1 MPGVVAKLSRRDL
14 RAHAGR
20 YVLTFLA
27 VAIGVGFVSGVITL
41 TDTISRTYDDLFQGY
56 SAGTDVAVRGEAQFE
71 LDATF
76 GGGVARP
83 RIDATLAEQLAGLPG
98 VVATEGY
105 VQGYTRPISA
115 DGEPYGNPNFGQPT
129 IGTNW
134 GEVDALN
141 PFELAEGREPRGPA
155 EVALDRRTA
164 DRTGYALGDT
174 VVFQTQSGVHEAT
187 LTGIVTFGAADSP
200 AGTSVTLFDAQ
211 TAQGFLSG
219 PDQVD
224 LIAIEAADGVTQ
236 AALRD
241 TVADALAEADVDVV
255 TGETLVADNQE
266 AAQQTFTGIRSFLLV
281 FALISVL
288 VGSFV
293 IYTSFSFIVAQ
304 RQRQVA
310 LLRALGA
317 GRGQVLGAV
326 VVESLLVGVVAS
338 LVGYAGGVSLATGLT
353 GAFVPG
359 AEAVVRP
366 RSLVVALAVGTLV
379 TTASAVVPAARASR
393 VPPVAAM
400 RDVAID
406 TSHRS
411 LGRVVLAAALGAA
424 GGATLAA
431 GAAGREVGGQ
441 SPLRLSGLG
450 MLGVFLAL
458 IVLAPVAA
466 RPAALVLGRWLPV
479 VRGIVGRLAQQNAA
493 RNPKRTASTGSALM
507 IGLGIVSLFLVVNAS
522 LRASLDD
529 TVDNQFRG
537 DVVIDSGG
545 TFVSGGLPGDV
556 AQQVNTLPSVDAA
569 TGIRFGFGEIGG
581 SPHGMRA
588 IDPDTGFDLFDI
600 EVSAGDVA
608 GLDEDG
614 IAVFVGE
621 AEAKGWEL
629 GEDIPVVF
637 GETGEIPFTI
647 AALLARRDLTGP
659 YVLGID
665 AFEANLPDVGDAQ
678 IWVRLAEGVTVAE
691 ARPELES
698 VVASFPSAQ
707 VQDLDEFKA
716 AMKGQYD
723 IILVL
728 VNALLALTIVIAMIG
743 IVNALILSVVERTRE
758 IGLIRAVGA
767 TRGQVRSAIRWE
779 ALIISAFG
787 LVGAL
792 GVGVFFGWV
801 LVRALSQQGFRVFAV
816 PAPQLAAFAGVTAVL
831 TLAASVLPAAWAGR
845 RRILSAVAET

>member
-14 RAHAGR
+14 RAHLGR

-41 TDTISRTYDDLFQGY
+41 TDTISRTFDDLFAGY
-56 SAGTDVAVRGEAQFE
+56 SAGTDVAVRGEGQFE
-71 LDATF
+71 LDAAF

-83 RIDATLAEQLAGLPG
+83 RIDATIADDVSGLPG
-98 VVATEGY
+98 VEAAEGY

-115 DGEPYGNPNFGQPT
+115 DGEPFGNPNFGQPT

-141 PFELAEGREPRGPA
+141 PFELADGRQPRGPT
-155 EVALDRRTA
+155 EVAFDRRTA
-164 DRTGYALGDT
+164 EGTGYALGDT
-174 VVFQTQSGVHEAT
+174 VTFQTQSGVHEAT
-187 LTGIVTFGAADSP
+187 LVGIVTFGTADSP
-200 AGTSVTLFDAQ
+200 AGTSITLFDAL
-211 TAQGFLSG
+211 TAQAFLSG
-219 PDQVD
+219 PGQVD
-224 LIAIEAADGVTQ
+224 LIAVEAADGVTQ
-236 AALRD
+236 AELRD
-241 TVADALAEADVDVV
+241 TVTAALDGVGVDVV
-255 TGETLVADNQE
+255 TGETLVAENQ
-266 AAQQTFTGIRSFLLV
+266 AAARETFTGIRTFLLV

-317 GRGQVLGAV
+317 GRGQIVGAV
-326 VVESLLVGVVAS
+326 VVESLLVGVLAS
-338 LVGYAGGVSLATGLT
+338 LVGYAGGVSLAAGLAGT
-353 GAFVPG
+353 FVPG
-359 AEAVVRP
+359 AEAVIQP
-366 RSLVVALAVGTLV
+366 RSLVIALTVGTVV
-379 TTASAVVPAARASR
+379 TLASAVFPAARASR
-393 VPPVAAM
+393 IPPVAAM

-411 LGRVVLAAALGAA
+411 LGRVLLAAALGIA
-424 GGATLAA
+424 GGVTLAA
-431 GAAGREVGGQ
+431 GTAGRELAGQ
-441 SPLRLSGLG
+441 SALRVSGVG

-458 IVLAPVAA
+458 IVAAPVAA

-545 TFVSGGLPGDV
+545 TFVSGGLPGDI
-556 AQQVNTLPSVDAA
+556 ADEVNRLPSVDAA
-569 TGIRFGFGEIGG
+569 TGIRFGFAEIGG

-614 IAVFVGE
+614 IAVFAGI
-621 AEAKGWEL
+621 AEEKGWEV
-629 GEDIPVVF
+629 GDQVPVVF
-637 GETGEIPFTI
+637 GETGDIPFTV

-659 YVLGID
+659 YVMGTD
-665 AFEANLPDVGDAQ
+665 AFDANLPDVGDAQ
-678 IWVRLAEGVTVAE
+678 IWIRLADGVTVAE
-691 ARPELES
+691 ARPELEG
-698 VVASFPSAQ
+698 VIASFPSAE
-707 VQDLDEFKA
+707 VQDLEEFKA

-723 IILVL
+723 IILIL

-743 IVNALILSVVERTRE
+743 IVNALVLSVVERTRE
-758 IGLIRAVGA
+758 IGLTRAVGA
-767 TRGQVRSAIRWE
+767 TRGQVRSSIRWE
-779 ALIISAFG
+779 ALVISAFG

-801 LVRALSQQGFRVFAV
+801 LVRALSEQGFRVFAL
-816 PAPQLAAFAGVTAVL
+816 PAPQLAMFAGVTAVL
-831 TLAASVLPAAWAGR
+831 TLVASVLPAAWAGR
-845 RRILSAVAET
+845 RRILSAIADQ

>member
-14 RAHAGR
+14 RAHLGR

-41 TDTISRTYDDLFQGY
+41 TDTISRTFDDLFRGY
-56 SAGTDVAVRGEAQFE
+56 NAGTDVAVRGEGQFE
-71 LDATF
+71 LDAAF

-83 RIDATLAEQLAGLPG
+83 RIDAGLVDEVAGLPG
-98 VVATEGY
+98 VAAAEGY

-134 GEVDALN
+134 GEVAALN
-141 PFELAEGREPRGPA
+141 PFELAEGHEPRGPD
-155 EVALDRRTA
+155 EVAFDKRTA

-174 VVFQTQSGVHEAT
+174 VTFQTQSGVHQAT
-187 LTGIVTFGAADSP
+187 LAGIVRFGTADSP
-200 AGTSVTLFDAQ
+200 AGTSVTLFDPL
-211 TAQGFLSG
+211 TAQAFLAG
-219 PDQVD
+219 PGQID
-224 LIAIEAADGVTQ
+224 LVAVEAAEGVSQ
-236 AALRD
+236 
-241 TVADALAEADVDVV
+241 DALAETVAGALTAVDVDVV
-255 TGETLVADNQE
+255 TGETLVEENQD
-266 AAQQTFTGIRSFLLV
+266 AARQTFTGIRTFLLV

-317 GRGQVLGAV
+317 GRGQILGAV
-326 VVESLLVGVVAS
+326 VVESLLVGVLAS
-338 LVGYAGGVSLATGLT
+338 VVGYAGGVALASGLA
-353 GAFVPG
+353 GRFVPG
-359 AEAVVRP
+359 AEAVVQP
-366 RSLVVALAVGTLV
+366 RSLVVALAVGTVV
-379 TTASAVVPAARASR
+379 TVSSALFPAARASR

-411 LGRVVLAAALGAA
+411 RGRLALAAALGVA
-424 GGATLAA
+424 GAVTLAA
-431 GAAGREVGGQ
+431 GSAGRDVGGQ
-441 SPLRLSGLG
+441 SPLRVSGLG

-458 IVLAPVAA
+458 IVVAPIAA
-466 RPAALVLGRWLPV
+466 RPAALVLGRWLPL
-479 VRGIVGRLAQQNAA
+479 VRGVVGRLAQQNAA

-545 TFVSGGLPGDV
+545 TFVSGGLPGEIAEDV
-556 AQQVNTLPSVDAA
+556 NALPTVDAA
-569 TGIRFGFGEIGG
+569 TGIRFGFAEIGG
-581 SPHGMRA
+581 TPHGMRA

-600 EVSAGDVA
+600 EVAEGDVS

-614 IAVFVGE
+614 IAVFAGE
-621 AEAKGWEL
+621 AEANGWTL
-629 GEDIPVVF
+629 GDEIPVVF
-637 GETGEIPFTI
+637 GETGDIPFTI
-647 AALLARRDLTGP
+647 AAILARRDLTGP
-659 YVLGID
+659 YVMGID
-665 AFEANLPDVGDAQ
+665 AFEANLPDIGDAQ
-678 IWVRLAEGVTVAE
+678 IWVRLAEGVTVAD
-691 ARPELES
+691 ARPGLEA
-698 VVASFPSAQ
+698 VVATFPSAE
-707 VQDLDEFKA
+707 VQDTEEFKV
-716 AMKGQYD
+716 AMKAQYD
-723 IILVL
+723 VILVL
-728 VNALLALTIVIAMIG
+728 VNALLTLTIVIAMIG

-758 IGLIRAVGA
+758 IGLTRAVGA

-779 ALIISAFG
+779 ALIIAAFG
-787 LVGAL
+787 LMGAL

-801 LVRALSQQGFRVFAV
+801 LVRALSEQGFRVFAL
-816 PAPQLAAFAGVTAVL
+816 PAPQLAVFAGVTALL

-845 RRILSAVAET
+845 RRVLSAIAEH

>member
-14 RAHAGR
+14 RAHVGR

-27 VAIGVGFVSGVITL
+27 VAIGVGFVSGVMTL
-41 TDTISRTYDDLFQGY
+41 TDTIGRTYDDLFRGF

-71 LDATF
+71 LDAAF

-83 RIDATLAEQLAGLPG
+83 RIDATLAEQVAGLPG
-98 VVATEGY
+98 VAATEGY

-141 PFELAEGREPRGPA
+141 PFEVAEGREPRGPT

-174 VVFQTQSGVHEAT
+174 VMFQTQSGVHEAT
-187 LTGIVTFGAADSP
+187 LAGVVTFGTADSP

-211 TAQGFLSG
+211 TAQAYLSG
-219 PDQVD
+219 PGQVD
-224 LIAIEAADGVTQ
+224 VIAIEAADGVTQ

-241 TVADALAEADVDVV
+241 TVAGALAGVNVDVV
-255 TGETLVADNQE
+255 TGETLVAENQE
-266 AAQQTFTGIRSFLLV
+266 AAQQTFTGIRTFLLV

-338 LVGYAGGVSLATGLT
+338 LVGYGGGVSLATGLA

-379 TTASAVVPAARASR
+379 TMASAVVPAARASR

-411 LGRVVLAAALGAA
+411 LGRVVLAVALGAA
-424 GGATLAA
+424 GGAALAA
-431 GAAGREVGGQ
+431 GASGREVGGQ

-529 TVDNQFRG
+529 TVDN
-537 DVVIDSGG
+537 
-545 TFVSGGLPGDV
+545 
-556 AQQVNTLPSVDAA
+556 
-569 TGIRFGFGEIGG
+569 
-581 SPHGMRA
+581 
-588 IDPDTGFDLFDI
+588 
-600 EVSAGDVA
+600 
-608 GLDEDG
+608 
-614 IAVFVGE
+614 
-621 AEAKGWEL
+621 
-629 GEDIPVVF
+629 
-637 GETGEIPFTI
+637 
-647 AALLARRDLTGP
+647 
-659 YVLGID
+659 
-665 AFEANLPDVGDAQ
+665 
-678 IWVRLAEGVTVAE
+678 
-691 ARPELES
+691 
-698 VVASFPSAQ
+698 
-707 VQDLDEFKA
+707 
-716 AMKGQYD
+716 
-723 IILVL
+723 
-728 VNALLALTIVIAMIG
+728 
-743 IVNALILSVVERTRE
+743 
-758 IGLIRAVGA
+758 
-767 TRGQVRSAIRWE
+767 
-779 ALIISAFG
+779 
-787 LVGAL
+787 
-792 GVGVFFGWV
+792 
-801 LVRALSQQGFRVFAV
+801 
-816 PAPQLAAFAGVTAVL
+816 
-831 TLAASVLPAAWAGR
+831 
-845 RRILSAVAET
+845 

>member
-1 MPGVVAKLSRRDL
+1 
-14 RAHAGR
+14 
-20 YVLTFLA
+20 
-27 VAIGVGFVSGVITL
+27 
-41 TDTISRTYDDLFQGY
+41 
-56 SAGTDVAVRGEAQFE
+56 
-71 LDATF
+71 
-76 GGGVARP
+76 
-83 RIDATLAEQLAGLPG
+83 
-98 VVATEGY
+98 
-105 VQGYTRPISA
+105 
-115 DGEPYGNPNFGQPT
+115 
-129 IGTNW
+129 
-134 GEVDALN
+134 
-141 PFELAEGREPRGPA
+141 
-155 EVALDRRTA
+155 
-164 DRTGYALGDT
+164 
-174 VVFQTQSGVHEAT
+174 
-187 LTGIVTFGAADSP
+187 
-200 AGTSVTLFDAQ
+200 
-211 TAQGFLSG
+211 
-219 PDQVD
+219 
-224 LIAIEAADGVTQ
+224 
-236 AALRD
+236 
-241 TVADALAEADVDVV
+241 
-255 TGETLVADNQE
+255 
-266 AAQQTFTGIRSFLLV
+266 
-281 FALISVL
+281 
-288 VGSFV
+288 
-293 IYTSFSFIVAQ
+293 
-304 RQRQVA
+304 
-310 LLRALGA
+310 
-317 GRGQVLGAV
+317 
-326 VVESLLVGVVAS
+326 
-338 LVGYAGGVSLATGLT
+338 
-353 GAFVPG
+353 
-359 AEAVVRP
+359 
-366 RSLVVALAVGTLV
+366 
-379 TTASAVVPAARASR
+379 
-393 VPPVAAM
+393 
-400 RDVAID
+400 
-406 TSHRS
+406 
-411 LGRVVLAAALGAA
+411 VVLAVALGAA

-556 AQQVNTLPSVDAA
+556 AEQVNTLPSVDAA

-614 IAVFVGE
+614 IAVFAGE

-629 GEDIPVVF
+629 GDEIPVVF

-698 VVASFPSAQ
+698 VVASFPSAE

-758 IGLIRAVGA
+758 IGLTRAVGA
-767 TRGQVRSAIRWE
+767 TRGQVRSSIRWE
-779 ALIISAFG
+779 ALIIAAFG
-787 LVGAL
+787 LAGAL

>member
-41 TDTISRTYDDLFQGY
+41 TDTVGRTYDDLFRGY
-56 SAGTDVAVRGEAQFE
+56 NAGTDVAVRGEGQFE
-71 LDATF
+71 LDAAF

-83 RIDATLAEQLAGLPG
+83 RIDATVADEVAGLPG
-98 VVATEGY
+98 VAAAESY

-115 DGEPYGNPNFGQPT
+115 DGEPYGNPTFGQPT

-141 PFELAEGREPRGPA
+141 PFEVAEGREPRGPT

-164 DRTGYALGDT
+164 DRTGYDLGDT
-174 VVFQTQSGVHEAT
+174 VTFQTQSGVHEAT
-187 LTGIVTFGAADSP
+187 LAGIVTFGTADSP

-219 PDQVD
+219 PGQVD
-224 LIAIEAADGVTQ
+224 VIAIEAADGVTQ

-241 TVADALAEADVDVV
+241 TVAGALAGVNVDVV
-255 TGETLVADNQE
+255 TGETLVAENQE
-266 AAQQTFTGIRSFLLV
+266 AAQQTFTGIRTFLLV

-338 LVGYAGGVSLATGLT
+338 LVGYAGGVSLATGLA

-400 RDVAID
+400 RDLAID

-556 AQQVNTLPSVDAA
+556 ADQVNSLPSVDAA

-588 IDPDTGFDLFDI
+588 IDPDTGFDLFAI

-614 IAVFVGE
+614 IAVFAGE
-621 AEAKGWEL
+621 AEAKGWEV
-629 GEDIPVVF
+629 GDEIPVVF
-637 GETGEIPFTI
+637 GETGEIPFTV

-698 VVASFPSAQ
+698 VVAAFPSAE

-758 IGLIRAVGA
+758 IGLTRAVGA
-767 TRGQVRSAIRWE
+767 TRGQVRSSIRWE